1 MKKLFLTGALAL
13 FGLMS
18 AQKTESG
25 FRLGVNAGIPVG
37 DFGKLTTFTAG
48 VDLAYLYPLAENFRL
63 GVATGYSH
71 YFGKKTTY
79 NLWIFGQNVDKVP
92 DVGIIPVAA
101 TAEFTLGDSNVF
113 LGADLGYAFFTK
125 KYFKNE
131 NGSFYYQPKLGYSF
145 DKKHDLYFSY
155 KGFTRN
161 NISAGSINLG
171 YAYNF

>member
-71 YFGKKTTY
+71 YFGKKTKTDLILVTLK
-79 NLWIFGQNVDKVP
+79 NEVP
-92 DVGIIPVAA
+92 DVGVIPVAA
-101 TAEFTLGDSNVF
+101 TAEFILGDSNVF
-113 LGADLGYAFFTK
+113 LGADLGYAFFTEK
-125 KYFKNE
+125 DLKNE

-145 DKKHDLYFSY
+145 DKRHDLYFSY

-161 NISAGSINLG
+161 NANAGSINLG

>member
-18 AQKTESG
+18 AQKTDSG

-48 VDLAYLYPLAENFRL
+48 VDVAYLYPLAENFRL

-71 YFGKKTTY
+71 YFGKKTKTDLILVTLK
-79 NLWIFGQNVDKVP
+79 NEVP

-101 TAEFTLGDSNVF
+101 TAEYTFGGSNVF
-113 LGADLGYAFFTK
+113 LGVDLGYAFFTK
-125 KYFKNE
+125 KDFKNE

>member
-1 MKKLFLTGALAL
+1 MLQDTLIIL
-13 FGLMS
+13 
-18 AQKTESG
+18 
-25 FRLGVNAGIPVG
+25 V
-37 DFGKLTTFTAG
+37 
-48 VDLAYLYPLAENFRL
+48 
-63 GVATGYSH
+63 
-71 YFGKKTTY
+71 KKTTY
-79 NLWIFGQNVDKVP
+79 DLWIFGQKVDKVP

-101 TAEFTLGDSNVF
+101 TAEYTFGGSNVF
-113 LGADLGYAFFTK
+113 LGVDLGYAFFTK
-125 KYFKNE
+125 KDFKNE

>member
-13 FGLMS
+13 FGLMN
-18 AQKTESG
+18 AQKTEPG
-25 FRLGVNAGIPVG
+25 IRLGVNAGLPVG
-37 DFGKLTTFTAG
+37 DFGKAYSFTAG
-48 VDLAYLYPLAENFRL
+48 ADLAFLYPLAENFRL

-79 NLWIFGQNVDKVP
+79 DFGGIIIAESKVS
-92 DVGIIPVAA
+92 DFGVIPVAA
-101 TAEFTLGDSNVF
+101 TAEFTFGDSNVF
-113 LGADLGYAFFTK
+113 LGADLGYAFFTEK
-125 KYFKNE
+125 DLKNE

-145 DKKHDLYFSY
+145 DKRHDLYFSY

-161 NISAGSINLG
+161 NANAGSLNLG

>member
-18 AQKTESG
+18 AQKTDSG
-25 FRLGVNAGIPVG
+25 FRLGVNVGLPVG
-37 DFGKLTTFTAG
+37 DFNQTHSFTAG
-48 VDLAYLYPLAENFRL
+48 ADVAYLYPLAENFRL

-71 YFGKKTTY
+71 YFGKKTKLD
-79 NLWIFGQNVDKVP
+79 LWFLGPKEIKVP
-92 DVGIIPVAA
+92 DLGVIPVAA
-101 TAEFTLGDSNVF
+101 TGEYTFGGSNVF
-113 LGADLGYAFFTK
+113 LGVDLGYAFFTEK
-125 KYFKNE
+125 DLKNE

-145 DKKHDLYFSY
+145 DKRHDLYFSY

-161 NISAGSINLG
+161 NANAGSINLG

>member
-13 FGLMS
+13 FGLMN

-25 FRLGVNAGIPVG
+25 IRLGVNAGLPVG
-37 DFGKLTTFTAG
+37 DFGKAYSFTAG
-48 VDLAYLYPLAENFRL
+48 ADVAYLYPLAENFRL

-71 YFGKKTTY
+71 YFGKKTKTDLILVTLK
-79 NLWIFGQNVDKVP
+79 NEVP

-125 KYFKNE
+125 KDLKNE

-145 DKKHDLYFSY
+145 DKRHDLYFSY

-161 NISAGSINLG
+161 NANAGSINLG

>member
-18 AQKTESG
+18 AQKTDSG

-71 YFGKKTTY
+71 YFGKKTKTDLILVTLK
-79 NLWIFGQNVDKVP
+79 NEVP

-101 TAEFTLGDSNVF
+101 TAEFILGDSNVF

-125 KYFKNE
+125 KDLKNE

-145 DKKHDLYFSY
+145 DKRHDLYFSY

-161 NISAGSINLG
+161 NANAGSLNLG

>member
-13 FGLMS
+13 FGLMN

-25 FRLGVNAGIPVG
+25 IRLGVNAGIPVG
-37 DFGKLTTFTAG
+37 DFGKFTTFTAG
-48 VDLAYLYPLAENFRL
+48 VDLAYLYPLTENFRL

-71 YFGKKTTY
+71 YFGKKTKTDLILVTLK
-79 NLWIFGQNVDKVP
+79 NEVP

-101 TAEFTLGDSNVF
+101 TAEFTFGDSNVF

-125 KYFKNE
+125 KDFKNE

-145 DKKHDLYFSY
+145 DKRHDLYFSY

-161 NISAGSINLG
+161 NANVGSINLG

>member
-13 FGLMS
+13 FGLMN

-25 FRLGVNAGIPVG
+25 IRLGVNAGIPVG
-37 DFGKLTTFTAG
+37 DFGKFTTFTAG

-71 YFGKKTTY
+71 YVGKKTKTDLILVTLK
-79 NLWIFGQNVDKVP
+79 NEVP

-125 KYFKNE
+125 KDLKNE

-145 DKKHDLYFSY
+145 DKRHDLYFSY

-161 NISAGSINLG
+161 NANAGSINLG

>member
-13 FGLMS
+13 FGLMN

-25 FRLGVNAGIPVG
+25 IRLGVNAGIPVG
-37 DFGKLTTFTAG
+37 DFGKFTTFTAG

-71 YFGKKTTY
+71 YFGKKTKTD
-79 NLWIFGQNVDKVP
+79 LILV
-92 DVGIIPVAA
+92 
-101 TAEFTLGDSNVF
+101 TL
-113 LGADLGYAFFTK
+113 
-125 KYFKNE
+125 KNE

-145 DKKHDLYFSY
+145 DKRHDLYFSY

-161 NISAGSINLG
+161 NANAGSINLG

>member
-18 AQKTESG
+18 AQKTDSG
-25 FRLGVNAGIPVG
+25 CRLGVNAGIPVG

-71 YFGKKTTY
+71 YFGKKTKTDLILVTLK
-79 NLWIFGQNVDKVP
+79 NEVP

-101 TAEFTLGDSNVF
+101 TAEFIFGDSNVF

-125 KYFKNE
+125 KDLKNE

-145 DKKHDLYFSY
+145 DKRHDLYFSY

>member
-25 FRLGVNAGIPVG
+25 IRLGVNAGIPVG
-37 DFGKLTTFTAG
+37 DFGKFTTFTAG

-71 YFGKKTTY
+71 YFGKKTKTDLILVTLK
-79 NLWIFGQNVDKVP
+79 NEVP
-92 DVGIIPVAA
+92 DVGIIPIAA

-125 KYFKNE
+125 TE
-131 NGSFYYQPKLGYSF
+131 NGADSGSFYYQPKLGYSF
-145 DKKHDLYFSY
+145 DKRHDLYFSY
-155 KGFTRN
+155 KGFN
-161 NISAGSINLG
+161 KNSANAGSLNLG

>member
-13 FGLMS
+13 FGLMN

-25 FRLGVNAGIPVG
+25 IRLGVNAGIPVG
-37 DFGKLTTFTAG
+37 DFGKFTTFTAG

-71 YFGKKTTY
+71 YFGKKTKTDLILVILR
-79 NLWIFGQNVDKVP
+79 NEVP

-101 TAEFTLGDSNVF
+101 TAEFILGDSNVF

-125 KYFKNE
+125 KDFKNE
-131 NGSFYYQPKLGYSF
+131 SGSFYYQPKLGYSF
-145 DKKHDLYFSY
+145 DKRHDLYFSY

-161 NISAGSINLG
+161 NANAGSLNLG

>member
-13 FGLMS
+13 FGLMN

-25 FRLGVNAGIPVG
+25 IRLGVNAGIPVG
-37 DFGKLTTFTAG
+37 DFGKFTTFTAG

-71 YFGKKTTY
+71 YFGKKTKTDLILVTLK
-79 NLWIFGQNVDKVP
+79 NEVP

-101 TAEFTLGDSNVF
+101 TAEFTFGDSNVF

-125 KYFKNE
+125 KDFKNE

-145 DKKHDLYFSY
+145 DKRHDL
-155 KGFTRN
+155 
-161 NISAGSINLG
+161 
-171 YAYNF
+171 

>member
-25 FRLGVNAGIPVG
+25 IRLGVNAGIPVG
-37 DFGKLTTFTAG
+37 DCGKFTTFTAG

-71 YFGKKTTY
+71 YFGKKTKTDLILVTLK
-79 NLWIFGQNVDKVP
+79 NEVP

-101 TAEFTLGDSNVF
+101 TAEFTFGDSNVF

-125 KYFKNE
+125 KDFKNE

-145 DKKHDLYFSY
+145 DKRHDLYFSY

-161 NISAGSINLG
+161 NANAGSINLG

>member
-1 MKKLFLTGALAL
+1 M
-13 FGLMS
+13 
-18 AQKTESG
+18 
-25 FRLGVNAGIPVG
+25 
-37 DFGKLTTFTAG
+37 
-48 VDLAYLYPLAENFRL
+48 AEKFRL

-71 YFGKKTTY
+71 YFGKKTKTDLILVTLK
-79 NLWIFGQNVDKVP
+79 NEVP

-125 KYFKNE
+125 KDFKNE

-145 DKKHDLYFSY
+145 DKRHDLYFSY

-161 NISAGSINLG
+161 NANAGSINLG

>member
-13 FGLMS
+13 FGLMN

-25 FRLGVNAGIPVG
+25 IRLGVNAGIPVG
-37 DFGKLTTFTAG
+37 DFGKFTTFTAG

-71 YFGKKTTY
+71 YFGKKTKTDRIVVTLK
-79 NLWIFGQNVDKVP
+79 NEVP

-125 KYFKNE
+125 KDLKNE

-145 DKKHDLYFSY
+145 DKRHDLYFSY

-161 NISAGSINLG
+161 NANAGSINLG

>member
-18 AQKTESG
+18 AQKTDSG
-25 FRLGVNAGIPVG
+25 FRLGVNVGLPVG
-37 DFGKLTTFTAG
+37 DFNQTHSFTAG
-48 VDLAYLYPLAENFRL
+48 ADVAYLYPLAENFRL

-71 YFGKKTTY
+71 YFGKKTKTDLILVTLK
-79 NLWIFGQNVDKVP
+79 NEVP
-92 DVGIIPVAA
+92 DVRIIPVAA
-101 TAEFTLGDSNVF
+101 TAEFTFGDSNVF

-125 KYFKNE
+125 KAL
-131 NGSFYYQPKLGYSF
+131 GDTTGAFYYQPKLGYAV

-155 KGFTRN
+155 KGFARDGG
-161 NISAGSINLG
+161 NIGSVNLG

>member
-13 FGLMS
+13 FGLMN
-18 AQKTESG
+18 AQKTEPG

-37 DFGKLTTFTAG
+37 DFGKFTTFTAG

-71 YFGKKTTY
+71 YFGKKTKTDLILVTLK
-79 NLWIFGQNVDKVP
+79 NEVP

-125 KYFKNE
+125 KDLKNE

-145 DKKHDLYFSY
+145 DKRHDLYFSY

-161 NISAGSINLG
+161 NANAGSINLG

>member
-25 FRLGVNAGIPVG
+25 IRLGVNAVIPVG
-37 DFGKLTTFTAG
+37 DFGKFTTFTAG

-71 YFGKKTTY
+71 YFGKKTKTDLILVTLK
-79 NLWIFGQNVDKVP
+79 NEVP

-101 TAEFTLGDSNVF
+101 TAEFTFGDSNVF

-125 KYFKNE
+125 KDFKNE

-145 DKKHDLYFSY
+145 DKRHDLYFSY

-161 NISAGSINLG
+161 NASAGSINLG

>member
-18 AQKTESG
+18 AQKTDSG
-25 FRLGVNAGIPVG
+25 IRLGVNAGIPVG

-79 NLWIFGQNVDKVP
+79 DLWIFGQKVDKVP

-101 TAEFTLGDSNVF
+101 TAEYTFGGSNVF
-113 LGADLGYAFFTK
+113 LGVDLGYAFFT
-125 KYFKNE
+125 
-131 NGSFYYQPKLGYSF
+131 GSALGDTTGAFYYQPKLGYAV

-155 KGFTRN
+155 KGFARDGG
-161 NISAGSINLG
+161 NIGSVNLG

>member
-1 MKKLFLTGALAL
+1 MKKLFLTGALVL
-13 FGLMS
+13 FGLMN

-25 FRLGVNAGIPVG
+25 IRLGVNAGIPVG
-37 DFGKLTTFTAG
+37 DFGKFTTFTAG

-71 YFGKKTTY
+71 YFGKKTKTDLILVTLK
-79 NLWIFGQNVDKVP
+79 NEVP

-101 TAEFTLGDSNVF
+101 TAEFTFGDSNVF

-125 KYFKNE
+125 KDFKNE

-145 DKKHDLYFSY
+145 DKRHDLYFSY

-161 NISAGSINLG
+161 NANAGSINLG

>member
-13 FGLMS
+13 FGLMN

-25 FRLGVNAGIPVG
+25 IRLGVNAGIPVG
-37 DFGKLTTFTAG
+37 DFGKFTTFTAG

-71 YFGKKTTY
+71 YFGKKTKTDLILVTLK
-79 NLWIFGQNVDKVP
+79 NEVP

-125 KYFKNE
+125 KDLKNE

-145 DKKHDLYFSY
+145 DKRHDLYFSY

-161 NISAGSINLG
+161 NANAGSINLG

>member
-1 MKKLFLTGALAL
+1 
-13 FGLMS
+13 
-18 AQKTESG
+18 
-25 FRLGVNAGIPVG
+25 V
-37 DFGKLTTFTAG
+37 
-48 VDLAYLYPLAENFRL
+48 AYLYPLAENFRL

-71 YFGKKTTY
+71 YFGKKTKTDLILVTLK
-79 NLWIFGQNVDKVP
+79 NEVP

-125 KYFKNE
+125 KDFKNE

-145 DKKHDLYFSY
+145 DKRHDLYFSY

-161 NISAGSINLG
+161 NANAGSINLG

>member
-18 AQKTESG
+18 AQKTDSG
-25 FRLGVNAGIPVG
+25 FRLGVNVGLPVG
-37 DFGKLTTFTAG
+37 DFNQTHSFTAG
-48 VDLAYLYPLAENFRL
+48 ADVAYLYPLAENFRL

-71 YFGKKTTY
+71 YFGKKTKTDLILVTLK
-79 NLWIFGQNVDKVP
+79 NEVP

-101 TAEFTLGDSNVF
+101 TAEYTFGGSNVF
-113 LGADLGYAFFTK
+113 LGVDLGYAFFTK
-125 KYFKNE
+125 KDFKNE

>member
-25 FRLGVNAGIPVG
+25 IRLGVNAGIPVG
-37 DFGKLTTFTAG
+37 DFGKFTTFTAG

-79 NLWIFGQNVDKVP
+79 DLGILGKAEHKMP

-125 KYFKNE
+125 TEKGADS
-131 NGSFYYQPKLGYSF
+131 GSFYYQPKLGYSF
-145 DKKHDLYFSY
+145 DKRHDLYFSY
-155 KGFTRN
+155 KGFTQN
-161 NISAGSINLG
+161 SANAGSINLG

>member
-71 YFGKKTTY
+71 YFGKKTKTDLILVTLK
-79 NLWIFGQNVDKVP
+79 NEVP

-113 LGADLGYAFFTK
+113 LGADLGYAFFTEK
-125 KYFKNE
+125 DLKNE

-145 DKKHDLYFSY
+145 DKRHDLYFSY

-161 NISAGSINLG
+161 NANAGSINLG

>member
-1 MKKLFLTGALAL
+1 MKKLFLAGALAL
-13 FGLMS
+13 LGLMN

-25 FRLGVNAGIPVG
+25 IRLGVNAGIPVG
-37 DFGKLTTFTAG
+37 DFGKFTTFTAG

-71 YFGKKTTY
+71 YFGKKTKTDLILVTLK
-79 NLWIFGQNVDKVP
+79 NEVP

-101 TAEFTLGDSNVF
+101 TAEFILGDSNVF

-125 KYFKNE
+125 KDLKNE

-145 DKKHDLYFSY
+145 DKRHDLYFSY

-161 NISAGSINLG
+161 NANAGSLNLG

>member
-25 FRLGVNAGIPVG
+25 IRLGVNAGIPVG
-37 DFGKLTTFTAG
+37 DFGKFTTFTAG

-71 YFGKKTTY
+71 YFGKKTKTDLILVTLK
-79 NLWIFGQNVDKVP
+79 NEVP

-101 TAEFTLGDSNVF
+101 TAEFTLGNSNVF

-125 KYFKNE
+125 KDFKNE

-145 DKKHDLYFSY
+145 DKRHDLYFSY

-161 NISAGSINLG
+161 NANAGSINLG

>member
-13 FGLMS
+13 FGLMN

-25 FRLGVNAGIPVG
+25 IRLGVNAGIPVG
-37 DFGKLTTFTAG
+37 DFGKFTTFTAG

-71 YFGKKTTY
+71 YFGKKTKTDLILVTLK
-79 NLWIFGQNVDKVP
+79 NEVP

-101 TAEFTLGDSNVF
+101 TAEFILGDSNVF
-113 LGADLGYAFFTK
+113 LGADLGYAFFTEK
-125 KYFKNE
+125 DFKNE

-145 DKKHDLYFSY
+145 DKRHDLYFSY

-161 NISAGSINLG
+161 NANAGSINLG

>member
-13 FGLMS
+13 FGLMN
-18 AQKTESG
+18 AQKTEPG
-25 FRLGVNAGIPVG
+25 FRLGVNAGLPVG
-37 DFGKLTTFTAG
+37 DFGNAYSFTAG
-48 VDLAYLYPLAENFRL
+48 ADLAYLYPLAENFRL

-71 YFGKKTTY
+71 YFGKKTKTDLILVTLK
-79 NLWIFGQNVDKVP
+79 NEVP

-125 KYFKNE
+125 KDLKNE

-145 DKKHDLYFSY
+145 DKRHDLYFSY

-161 NISAGSINLG
+161 NANAGSINLG

>member
-13 FGLMS
+13 FGLMN

-25 FRLGVNAGIPVG
+25 IRLGVNAGIPVG
-37 DFGKLTTFTAG
+37 DFGKFTTFTAG

-71 YFGKKTTY
+71 YFGKKTKTDLILVTLK
-79 NLWIFGQNVDKVP
+79 NEVP
-92 DVGIIPVAA
+92 DVGIIPIAA

-125 KYFKNE
+125 KDFKNE

-145 DKKHDLYFSY
+145 DKRHDLYFSY
-155 KGFTRN
+155 KGFTKN
-161 NISAGSINLG
+161 SSNAGSLNLG

>member
-18 AQKTESG
+18 AQKTDSG
-25 FRLGVNAGIPVG
+25 IRLGVNAGIPVG

-71 YFGKKTTY
+71 YFGKKTKTDLILVTLK
-79 NLWIFGQNVDKVP
+79 NEVP

-125 KYFKNE
+125 KDFKNE

-145 DKKHDLYFSY
+145 DKRHDLYFSY

-161 NISAGSINLG
+161 NANAGSINLG

>member
-37 DFGKLTTFTAG
+37 DFGRLTTFTAG

-71 YFGKKTTY
+71 YFGKKTKTDLILVTLK
-79 NLWIFGQNVDKVP
+79 NEVP

-125 KYFKNE
+125 KDFKNE

-145 DKKHDLYFSY
+145 DKRHDLYFSY

-161 NISAGSINLG
+161 NANAGSINLG

>member
-13 FGLMS
+13 FGLMN

-25 FRLGVNAGIPVG
+25 IRLGVNAGIPVG
-37 DFGKLTTFTAG
+37 DFGKFTTFTAG

-71 YFGKKTTY
+71 YFGKKTKTDLILVTLK
-79 NLWIFGQNVDKVP
+79 NEVP

-101 TAEFTLGDSNVF
+101 TAEYTFGGSNVF

-125 KYFKNE
+125 KDLKNE

-145 DKKHDLYFSY
+145 DKRHDLYFSY

-161 NISAGSINLG
+161 NANAGSINLG